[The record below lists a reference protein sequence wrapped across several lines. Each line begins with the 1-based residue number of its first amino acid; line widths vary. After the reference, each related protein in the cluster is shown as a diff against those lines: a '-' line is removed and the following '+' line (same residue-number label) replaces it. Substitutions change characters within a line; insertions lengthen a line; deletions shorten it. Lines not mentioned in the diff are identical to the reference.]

1 MGSRWVVTGEGMGV
15 LPGTGNP
22 GLDLHVSVYSLVFQV
37 CAPFCV
43 KLGLQKS

>member
-1 MGSRWVVTGEGMGV
+1 MTGEGTGV